1 MGLVGS
7 WDPGIWLGIGWGAG
21 LAVLGVSFGV
31 LLGRPGELAGDL
43 AEGSNLGCRRVS
55 FGVLLGRFGAGW
67 GSVLGSWGSGFG
79 VWLGTWL
86 RGRKVDFLGV

>member
-55 FGVLLGRFGAGW
+55 FGVLLGRPGELAGGQFW
-67 GSVLGSWGSGFG
+67 GPGGQVLGSGWGPG
-79 VWLGTWL
+79 
-86 RGRKVDFLGV
+86 